1 MERYPKY
8 ERAKHTELL
17 LGGRRVW
24 NLRRVYYMAL
34 DLTTPENQAELAK
47 LIQSETDKVRT
58 KYSTEMKKLQDQ
70 LTQLQLQ
77 SMNSTQK
84 AEFEL
89 KTKMDE
95 ITRKEA
101 ELNKKMLDL
110 DTKELVS
117 SKGLKPELAILLTA
131 DTIEGRKAQLEV
143 LVKTMNLEVKEEI
156 IKKVGQDDPQQSNV
170 KKDGAK
176 GYDWNK
182 MSYAEKVELYQKDQK
197 LYETVRNAAQK

>member
-1 MERYPKY
+1 
-8 ERAKHTELL
+8 
-17 LGGRRVW
+17 
-24 NLRRVYYMAL
+24 MAL
-34 DLTTPENQAELAK
+34 DLTTPENQEELAK

-89 KTKMDE
+89 KQKTDE
-95 ITRKEA
+95 LAKKEA

-110 DTKELVS
+110 DTKELIS
-117 SKGLKPELAILLTA
+117 SKGLKPELAVLLTA

-156 IKKVGQDDPQQSNV
+156 IKKIGNEPGSSNV
-170 KKDGAK
+170 KNDTK

-197 LYETVRNAAQK
+197 LYEAVRNAAQK

>member
-1 MERYPKY
+1 
-8 ERAKHTELL
+8 
-17 LGGRRVW
+17 
-24 NLRRVYYMAL
+24 MAH
-34 DLTTPENQAELAK
+34 DLKMPENQEELAK

-58 KYSTEMKKLQDQ
+58 KYSTEMKKLQEQ

-77 SMNSTQK
+77 SMTEQQK

-89 KTKMDE
+89 KQKTEELAK
-95 ITRKEA
+95 KEA

-110 DTKELVS
+110 ETKELIS
-117 SKGLKPELAILLTA
+117 SKGLKPELAVLLTA

-143 LVKTMNLEVKEEI
+143 LVKTLNLEVKEEI
-156 IKKVGQDDPQQSNV
+156 IKKVGQDDPRQSNV
-170 KKDGAK
+170 KNDTQ

-197 LYETVRNAAQK
+197 LYEAVRNAAQK

>member
-1 MERYPKY
+1 
-8 ERAKHTELL
+8 
-17 LGGRRVW
+17 
-24 NLRRVYYMAL
+24 MAL
-34 DLTTPENQAELAK
+34 DLTMPENQEELAK

-89 KTKMDE
+89 KQKTDE
-95 ITRKEA
+95 LAKKEA

-110 DTKELVS
+110 ETKELVS

-156 IKKVGQDDPQQSNV
+156 VKKIGNEPGSSNV
-170 KKDGAK
+170 KNDTK

-197 LYETVRNAAQK
+197 LYEAVRNAAQK

>member
-1 MERYPKY
+1 
-8 ERAKHTELL
+8 
-17 LGGRRVW
+17 
-24 NLRRVYYMAL
+24 MAL
-34 DLTTPENQAELAK
+34 DLTMPENQEELAK

-58 KYSTEMKKLQDQ
+58 KYSTEMKKLQEQ

-89 KTKMDE
+89 KQKTDE
-95 ITRKEA
+95 LAKKEA

-156 IKKVGQDDPQQSNV
+156 IKKVGQDDPQQSNEY
-170 KKDGAK
+170 K
-176 GYDWNK
+176 GYGTTMGGGVVPN
-182 MSYAEKVELYQKDQK
+182 QK
-197 LYETVRNAAQK
+197 LLVSEKHRSKVKGVIYRESEHNFKISKMYSV

>member
-1 MERYPKY
+1 
-8 ERAKHTELL
+8 
-17 LGGRRVW
+17 
-24 NLRRVYYMAL
+24 MAL
-34 DLTTPENQAELAK
+34 DLTMPKNQEELAK

-77 SMNSTQK
+77 SMTDQQK

-89 KTKMDE
+89 KQKTEELAK
-95 ITRKEA
+95 KEA

-110 DTKELVS
+110 ETKELVS
-117 SKGLKPELAILLTA
+117 SKGLKPELAVLLTA

-156 IKKVGQDDPQQSNV
+156 IKKIGNEPGSSNV
-170 KKDGAK
+170 KNDTK

-197 LYETVRNAAQK
+197 LYEAVRNASQK

>member
-1 MERYPKY
+1 
-8 ERAKHTELL
+8 
-17 LGGRRVW
+17 
-24 NLRRVYYMAL
+24 MAL
-34 DLTTPENQAELAK
+34 DLTMPKNQEELAK

-58 KYSTEMKKLQDQ
+58 KYSTEMKKLQEQ

-77 SMNSTQK
+77 SMDSAQK
-84 AEFEL
+84 AELEL

-95 ITRKEA
+95 LAKKEA

-110 DTKELVS
+110 ETKELVS
-117 SKGLKPELAILLTA
+117 SKGLKPELAVLLTA

-143 LVKTMNLEVKEEI
+143 LVKTLNLEVKEEI
-156 IKKVGQDDPQQSNV
+156 IKKIGNEPGSSNV
-170 KKDGAK
+170 KNDTK

-197 LYETVRNAAQK
+197 LYEAVRNASQK